1 MKINDDIYLRN
12 IEDNEFDYKML
23 YKWCSN
29 PKVYKYFEQR
39 ILSYEEIAD
48 KYKKRISSDC
58 LIKTKIIIYKTIPIG
73 LVQYYEMN
81 SEDKSY
87 FNLNKDNKVFSIDIF
102 IGEDTYHNLGIGSTI
117 INYISDY
124 LLNDCEIV
132 ALTPERDNVNAIKC
146 YQKCGFKIVKEYN
159 YLDSLG
165 NKTINTLMI
174 KQ

>member
-1 MKINDDIYLRN
+1 MKINDNIYLRN
-12 IEDNEFDYKML
+12 IEDNEIDYKML

-39 ILSYEEIAD
+39 ILSYEEIVD
-48 KYKKRISSDC
+48 KYKKRISSDG

-73 LVQYYEMN
+73 LVQYYEMTY
-81 SEDKSY
+81 EDKSY
-87 FNLNKDNKVFSIDIF
+87 FDLNKYDKVFSIDIF
-102 IGEDTYHNLGIGSTI
+102 IEEDIYHNLGIGSMV

-132 ALTPERDNVNAIKC
+132 ALTPESDNVNAIKC

-159 YLDSLG
+159 YSDSLG
-165 NKTINTLMI
+165 NKTINTLLI

>member
-1 MKINDDIYLRN
+1 MRN
-12 IEDNEFDYKML
+12 IEDNEVEYKML

-29 PKVYKYFEQR
+29 LKVYKYFEQG
-39 ILSYEEIAD
+39 ILSYEEIVD
-48 KYKKRISSDC
+48 KYKKRISSDY
-58 LIKTKIIIYKTIPIG
+58 LTKTKVIIYKTIPIG
-73 LVQYYEMN
+73 IVQYYEMN
-81 SEDKSY
+81 YKDKSY
-87 FNLNKDNKVFSIDIF
+87 FDLNNYDKVFSIDIF
-102 IGEDTYHNLGIGSTI
+102 IGEDAYYNLGIGSTI

-124 LLNDCEIV
+124 LLNDCKIV
-132 ALTPERDNVNAIKC
+132 ALTPESDNVNAIKC

>member
-1 MKINDDIYLRN
+1 M
-12 IEDNEFDYKML
+12 
-23 YKWCSN
+23 
-29 PKVYKYFEQR
+29 
-39 ILSYEEIAD
+39 
-48 KYKKRISSDC
+48 
-58 LIKTKIIIYKTIPIG
+58 YKTIPIG

-81 SEDKSY
+81 YEDKSY
-87 FNLNKDNKVFSIDIF
+87 FDLNKYDKVFQIDIF
-102 IGEDTYHNLGIGSTI
+102 IWEDTYHNLGIGSTI